1 MDWLDI
7 FAVQGTLK
15 SLLQN
20 HSSKASILQLSIHPY
35 CTALGASGICTLLTR
50 RLQTPHSLS
59 VRPTAHQTA
68 NGFIFPLLDPGTG
81 YVTGVT
87 HSPGHISIYVI
98 SLSLESLP
106 GTQVSTVPFLPTQFC
121 IDHSY
126 SLSCIVVFMLSFW
139 IVFSENYSL
148 CRCIFFYLFMGSG
161 EVHVLLFH
169 YLDLYPYI

>member
-1 MDWLDI
+1 MS
-7 FAVQGTLK
+7 QGGWRKPGST
-15 SLLQN
+15 SSSFQSTITALLWGQAAYA
-20 HSSKASILQLSIHPY
+20 HSSRADSRLPIVFL
-35 CTALGASGICTLLTR
+35 LGPQPSK
-50 RLQTPHSLS
+50 Q
-59 VRPTAHQTA
+59 PT
-68 NGFIFPLLDPGTG
+68 GSYSPLLDPGTG

>member
-1 MDWLDI
+1 MQETRQY
-7 FAVQGTLK
+7 FK
-15 SLLQN
+15 
-20 HSSKASILQLSIHPY
+20 QLSIHPY

-59 VRPTAHQTA
+59 VRPTALQTA

-148 CRCIFFYLFMGSG
+148 CRCIFFFICSWVQVRSMSSYSTILIYTPTYNIFKLSKSRNYLFLK
-161 EVHVLLFH
+161 VT
-169 YLDLYPYI
+169 